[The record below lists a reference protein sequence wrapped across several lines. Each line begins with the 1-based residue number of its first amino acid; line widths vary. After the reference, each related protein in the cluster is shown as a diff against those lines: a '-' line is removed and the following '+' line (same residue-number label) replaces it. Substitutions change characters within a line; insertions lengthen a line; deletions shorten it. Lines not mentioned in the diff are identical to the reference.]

1 MRSRHASR
9 GRSQPFLNGRLRVQ
23 PVPPDARLEADP
35 DRLEQ
40 ALVNLLQNAAVHTP
54 EGTAVELRVSQAR
67 KAWLFEVEDRGQ
79 GLARGREDEAFERF
93 VHGPA
98 SQRIRSRP
106 RRGQEHRARAR
117 GRGRRRQPS
126 RGGGDVLDPDPTM
139 TVLLVEDED
148 RIASFVT
155 KGLGARGFD
164 VRRVSTGGDAQT
176 VATDDVGVVVLDLG
190 LPDIDG
196 LEVLRRLRE
205 RSPRLPVV
213 ILTARGDIEDRVRG
227 LDLGADDYV
236 AKPFA
241 IDELAA
247 RLRARLRPRADHA
260 VRLTVGE
267 LELDLIARRAR
278 VGERVIWLTPRE
290 FALLEMLMRH
300 AGTTVTRRELLSEVW
315 SLDFD
320 PRSNLV
326 DVYVRYLRRKLGSGW
341 ITTERGV
348 GYRIVEPNAEAGTS
362 GPKRSAPRA

>member
-1 MRSRHASR
+1 
-9 GRSQPFLNGRLRVQ
+9 
-23 PVPPDARLEADP
+23 
-35 DRLEQ
+35 
-40 ALVNLLQNAAVHTP
+40 
-54 EGTAVELRVSQAR
+54 
-67 KAWLFEVEDRGQ
+67 
-79 GLARGREDEAFERF
+79 
-93 VHGPA
+93 
-98 SQRIRSRP
+98 
-106 RRGQEHRARAR
+106 
-117 GRGRRRQPS
+117 
-126 RGGGDVLDPDPTM
+126 M

-164 VRRVSTGGDAQT
+164 VRRVSTGGAAQT
-176 VATDDVGVVVLDLG
+176 VATDDVRVVVLDLG

-196 LEVLRRLRE
+196 LEVLRGLRE
-205 RSPRLPVV
+205 RSPGLPVV

-300 AGTTVTRRELLSEVW
+300 AGTTVTRSELLSEVW

-326 DVYVRYLRRKLGSGW
+326 DVYVRYLRRKLGPGW

-348 GYRIVEPNAEAGTS
+348 GYKIVAPGSEPS
-362 GPKRSAPRA
+362 GSRSDRRSATV

>member
-1 MRSRHASR
+1 
-9 GRSQPFLNGRLRVQ
+9 
-23 PVPPDARLEADP
+23 
-35 DRLEQ
+35 
-40 ALVNLLQNAAVHTP
+40 
-54 EGTAVELRVSQAR
+54 
-67 KAWLFEVEDRGQ
+67 
-79 GLARGREDEAFERF
+79 
-93 VHGPA
+93 
-98 SQRIRSRP
+98 
-106 RRGQEHRARAR
+106 
-117 GRGRRRQPS
+117 
-126 RGGGDVLDPDPTM
+126 M

-176 VATDDVGVVVLDLG
+176 AVTDDVGVVVLDLG

-247 RLRARLRPRADHA
+247 RLRARLRPRADYA

-300 AGTTVTRRELLSEVW
+300 AGNTVTRRELLSEVW

-326 DVYVRYLRRKLGSGW
+326 DVYVRYLRRKLGPGW

-348 GYRIVEPNAEAGTS
+348 GYRIV
-362 GPKRSAPRA
+362 APRAATSTPDAADPRSSASV